1 MHTYMYNNILKALN
15 KKNWCRKA
23 SATIAGN
30 IFSDFRKEFTQ

>member
-15 KKNWCRKA
+15 KKTNWCRKA
-23 SATIAGN
+23 SAGN